1 MQFEQALDLLMLLII
16 VVALF
21 LAHRSIPADKVD
33 MLITKAK
40 EGAAKTDTKIDD
52 MLLEVVGLLRTLQ
65 PETPKPETPVT
76 INVPNSTATTFTTTT
91 TPLDTVG

>member
-1 MQFEQALDLLMLLII
+1 MEFEQAIDLLMLLII

-52 MLLEVVGLLRTLQ
+52 MLLEMVGLLRTLQ
-65 PETPKPETPVT
+65 PDAPKPTEPALTLPNTTT
-76 INVPNSTATTFTTTT
+76 ITTTTT